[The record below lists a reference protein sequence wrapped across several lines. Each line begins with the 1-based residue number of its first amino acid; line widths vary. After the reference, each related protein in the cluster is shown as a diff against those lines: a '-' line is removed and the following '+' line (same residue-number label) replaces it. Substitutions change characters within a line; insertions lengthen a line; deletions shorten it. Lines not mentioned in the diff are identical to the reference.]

1 MQLNIIHNEECLT
14 GLRKLPDNSVD
25 CCVTSPPYFNL
36 RDYGVDGQIGL
47 EDTPEEYILRMVE
60 VFNEVRRVLKPE
72 GTLWVNIG
80 DSYAGSMKG
89 AANYPE
95 NAMNYKHGTNRGT
108 LGVATIVKKYSGYK
122 RKDLIGIPWMLA
134 FALRA
139 DGWYLRQDII
149 WNKRNT
155 MPESVA
161 DRCTKTH
168 EYIFL
173 LSKSPRYYFDA
184 ESIAE
189 PVADST
195 LQRISQNIDGQ
206 KGSDRVPGKTNGP
219 MKAAIPRYEG
229 KKYTK
234 DPEVFYRTKSGNAYN
249 YRPKR
254 NKRSVWELSTA
265 RCKEAHFAT
274 YPEKL
279 VQPCIL
285 AGCPEGGIVL
295 DPFMGSG
302 TTGLV
307 AKKLGRNYIG
317 FELNPDYAKMAERRI
332 NSILL

>member
-1 MQLNIIHNEECLT
+1 MVLNIIYNEDCFT

-60 VFNEVRRVLKPE
+60 VFNEVRRVLKPA
-72 GTLWVNIG
+72 GTLWLNIG
-80 DSYAGSMKG
+80 DSYAGSGRG
-89 AANYPE
+89 AGDTKRSSA
-95 NAMNYKHGTNRGT
+95 KQRGNV
-108 LGVATIVKKYSGYK
+108 GSWAGDIHKPFKSEEIK
-122 RKDLIGIPWMLA
+122 PKDLIGIPWMLA

-234 DPEVFYRTKSGNAYN
+234 DPEVFYRTKRGNAYN

-254 NKRSVWELSTA
+254 NERSVWELSTA

-307 AKKLGRNYIG
+307 AKKLGRIYIG